1 MSVLL
6 LYSSF
11 PSSNFS
17 TFYISINTAASIQI
31 GMLGFIMLLDN
42 KWYRPSPPCP
52 CSQTLPWSCWHLPH
66 AASSHH
72 PHGTNQI
79 LHYHPGHNS
88 FIHPTIPLH
97 IHTWREQT
105 CRSSLSKTVI
115 VIAPALAPH
124 INSSFDFKSATVI
137 DLSILFS
144 LVNEVMLEVMN
155 TVTTSPVTTLKV
167 SLPRA

>member
-1 MSVLL
+1 MISTISTLSVFSNSPLVLL
-6 LYSSF
+6 ASSTCSLI
-11 PSSNFS
+11 PSSTWYEPNIALSSWTQFFH
-17 TFYISINTAASIQI
+17 TPDYPV
-31 GMLGFIMLLDN
+31 
-42 KWYRPSPPCP
+42 KWKDEKTNRPP
-52 CSQTLPWSCWHLPH
+52 
-66 AASSHH
+66 
-72 PHGTNQI
+72 
-79 LHYHPGHNS
+79 
-88 FIHPTIPLH
+88 
-97 IHTWREQT
+97 HTWREQT